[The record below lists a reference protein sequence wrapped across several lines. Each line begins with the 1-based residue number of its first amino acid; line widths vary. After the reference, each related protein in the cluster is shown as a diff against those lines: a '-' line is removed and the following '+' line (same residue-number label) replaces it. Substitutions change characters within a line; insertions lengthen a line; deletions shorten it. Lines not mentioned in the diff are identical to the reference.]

1 MSHLDHKFNKL
12 ADKSKQQKYP
22 PPFSLRLTFEERAL
36 LEKQAAGMSL
46 GAYIRSQILGEDVT
60 PRRTRG
66 KFPVKDHAALGRV
79 LGQLGAS
86 RLSANLNQL
95 AHAVNTGILP
105 VSPDTDASLQEAC
118 EAILEI
124 RNELLAALGKEL
136 GGPS

>member
-1 MSHLDHKFNKL
+1 MSHLDHKFNTL
-12 ADKSKQQKYP
+12 ADKSDKQKYP

-46 GAYIRSQILGEDVT
+46 GAYIRSQILGDDVT

-79 LGQLGAS
+79 LAQLGAS
-86 RLSANLNQL
+86 RLSANVNQL

-105 VSPDTDASLQEAC
+105 VSPETDEYLQEAC
-118 EAILEI
+118 EAIVEI
-124 RNELLAALGKEL
+124 RSALLEALGKDP

>member
-12 ADKSKQQKYP
+12 AGKSEKQKYP

-46 GAYIRSQILGEDVT
+46 GAYIRSQFLGEDVT

-66 KFPVKDHAALGRV
+66 KFPVKDHEALGRV

-105 VSPDTDASLQEAC
+105 VCPDTDASLQEAC
-118 EAILEI
+118 ESILEI
-124 RNELLAALGKEL
+124 RNELLTALGKEIS
-136 GGPS
+136 GPS